1 MINDWSVEGPSIF
14 CGYECFGIFPLQED
28 YSANWGLRLDG
39 RREHN
44 AASFEWMAGIAE
56 RLHPGISTNMAD
68 GSSKTCFG
76 VGVAFQVCC
85 SLVELFTQKTLWTGI
100 RMHPNAS
107 PLCLGKVQKPFKR
120 IFAWIYQCQGVLS
133 WDFKA
138 QFICSKDLVP
148 TVTSTWKN
156 TFRPFKNQAGCGTF
170 AKRPN
175 NNSDLLSLESTL
187 VPWKTIHS
195 CARN

>member
-85 SLVELFTQKTLWTGI
+85 SLVELSLKKRCGLGLGCTRTLLLCVWERFKNPSRGYLLEYI
-100 RMHPNAS
+100 NAREYWAEIS
-107 PLCLGKVQKPFKR
+107 KHNLFVQKILFLQLQVHEK
-120 IFAWIYQCQGVLS
+120 IHF
-133 WDFKA
+133 DH
-138 QFICSKDLVP
+138 SKTKLVAAHLQ
-148 TVTSTWKN
+148 KD
-156 TFRPFKNQAGCGTF
+156 Q
-170 AKRPN
+170 
-175 NNSDLLSLESTL
+175 
-187 VPWKTIHS
+187 TIILT
-195 CARN
+195 C